1 MRIASPIP
9 YNAPKL
15 SSKVD
20 ECKPLVV
27 GVGRLAKQRYKGVVD
42 CVVRMVAEEGWGLHW
57 STFQL
62 NLSRS

>member
-1 MRIASPIP
+1 
-9 YNAPKL
+9 
-15 SSKVD
+15 VD